1 MESGLVSIAN
11 QFSGISMDALIGGPL
26 NAAAEANAK
35 MALTQTKFLLDTCFQ
50 KMKFDKRE
58 AVQGNIE
65 ERDGEGNIIK
75 KAVVASDAVEAY
87 EGYAPIMIKMSLTRA
102 VVQEGTPAIPA
113 RTGSDGKDIAAQEA
127 TPPTVK
133 NFVTAFDLPLL
144 TIVPLN
150 SLAVDEVDIKF
161 EMEVKSSFAEDK
173 TESKEKELK
182 AAASF
187 EAKVGYG
194 CFSASVKGSAS
205 YSEKD
210 SSSHNKH
217 YEKSNSAKYTVAV
230 HASQLPLPKGVNVI
244 IDTFAKSIDPI
255 VFEGKPTAVAPV
267 TENE

>member
-50 KMKFDKRE
+50 KVKIAERAKEDGQ
-58 AVQGNIE
+58 VE
-65 ERDGEGNIIK
+65 ERDGAGNIIK
-75 KAVVASDAVEAY
+75 KAVIAREKMEAY

-102 VVQEGTPAIPA
+102 VVQEGTPAIPESGTQGQA
-113 RTGSDGKDIAAQEA
+113 GHVVAQTA
-127 TPPTVK
+127 TPPTIK

-255 VFEGKPTAVAPV
+255 VFEGKPTAVEPV
-267 TENE
+267 KK